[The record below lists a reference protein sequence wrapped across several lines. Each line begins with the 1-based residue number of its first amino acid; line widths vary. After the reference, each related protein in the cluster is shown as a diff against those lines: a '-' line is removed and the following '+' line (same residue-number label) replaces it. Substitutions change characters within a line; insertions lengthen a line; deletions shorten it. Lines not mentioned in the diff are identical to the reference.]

1 MDTTQKAITKKKK
14 TRFFET
20 YISKVLKQVS
30 ESNGITSNS
39 KQQLNSALCL
49 ISKLISS
56 TVITLT
62 EMAKKKTMSDKEV
75 KNALLIVL
83 PPQMA
88 ANAII
93 EGQKAIASFG
103 KDKNIKGTSRQEKA
117 GILFSPAISEKFLRN
132 FGYSKVM
139 VTRQAPVY
147 LAGALEYITSEILK
161 NASISAKDNK
171 RIRINIRDLEM
182 GVRKNEHLNIFFV
195 KNNISFLGGGVTPFI
210 HSSLLPKKIRPKKR
224 PKKTE
229 DILEGEKKKHRFRP
243 GTVSLREIR
252 RFQKMSNCLTFA
264 KFPFEKCVRQIV
276 TSQNNT
282 PMKISKDVFIVLQ
295 YFIEQQLSSLLHN
308 ANFAAIH
315 AGRVKLMPIDINFVR
330 AIESGLNNPYQTN
343 NSFLNDEACDEIA
356 EVVCEDENGGHED
369 DIDEVD
375 EVDEDEEVED
385 CGDEDG
391 GDEDGGDEDG
401 GDT

>member
-1 MDTTQKAITKKKK
+1 MDTTQKAIAKKKK

-276 TSQNNT
+276 TSHNNT

-343 NSFLNDEACDEIA
+343 NSFLNDEANDEIA

-369 DIDEVD
+369 D
-375 EVDEDEEVED
+375 VED
-385 CGDEDG
+385 DVEDDGDEDD
-391 GDEDGGDEDG
+391 GDDDGDDDG

>member
-1 MDTTQKAITKKKK
+1 MDAPQKAVMKKKK

-30 ESNGITSNS
+30 ESNGITANS

-49 ISKLISS
+49 ISRLLATTI
-56 TVITLT
+56 ITLT

-75 KNALLIVL
+75 KNALLIIL
-83 PPQMA
+83 PGQLA

-93 EGQKAIASFG
+93 EGQKAVASFE
-103 KDKNIKGTSRQEKA
+103 KVDNTKGTSRQEKA

-139 VTRQAPVY
+139 VTSQAPVY
-147 LAGALEYITSEILK
+147 MAGALEFLTSKILE
-161 NASISAKDNK
+161 NASVSAKDNK

-182 GVRKNEHLNIFFV
+182 GVRNDDELNKFFTS
-195 KNNISFLGGGVTPFI
+195 NNISFLGGGVTPFI
-210 HSSLLPKKIRPKKR
+210 HQSLLLKKNRNKKR
-224 PKKTE
+224 AKKA
-229 DILEGEKKKHRFRP
+229 IVSSEGDKKKHRFRP

-264 KFPFEKCVRQIV
+264 KFPFEKLVRQV
-276 TSQNNT
+276 VASHNSNV

-295 YFIEQQLSSLLHN
+295 YFIEQRLASLLRN

-315 AGRVKLMPIDINFVR
+315 AGRVKLMPLDIEFVR
-330 AIESGLNNPYQTN
+330 AIASGTQNPYQTDTVIQN
-343 NSFLNDEACDEIA
+343 E
-356 EVVCEDENGGHED
+356 EVPVVD
-369 DIDEVD
+369 DNIS
-375 EVDEDEEVED
+375 DEEGDEEDGVE
-385 CGDEDG
+385 EDG
-391 GDEDGGDEDG
+391 GEEVVEEVVEEDSEELLEEDE
-401 GDT
+401 

>member
-391 GDEDGGDEDG
+391 GDEDGGD
-401 GDT
+401 T